1 MKPQNVFEPLSGKRL
16 ARCLGHCPARFQ
28 LLSIG
33 TARAVASVPCTMP
46 VSAPLAWTDTPDRPG
61 WPGKAYPR
69 NGRKKV
75 RISAAKASGCSSAA
89 KWPPRSMGVQ
99 RWMLNTRSAI
109 ERGGRT
115 ISRGKSM

>member
-1 MKPQNVFEPLSGKRL
+1 MKPQNVSEHLLGQRL
-16 ARCLGHCPARFQ
+16 ARCLGYCPARFQ

-46 VSAPLAWTDTPDRPG
+46 VSAPLAWTDTLDRPG
-61 WPGKAYPR
+61 AAYPR